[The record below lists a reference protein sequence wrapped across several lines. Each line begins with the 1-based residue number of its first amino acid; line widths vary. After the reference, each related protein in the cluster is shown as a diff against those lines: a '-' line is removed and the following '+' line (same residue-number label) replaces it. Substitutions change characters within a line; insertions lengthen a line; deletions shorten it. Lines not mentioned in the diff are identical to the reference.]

1 MTLLATHI
9 PVLLR
14 ETVAGLAVR
23 PGGRYVDCT
32 LGAGGHAQAILEHS
46 QPGGQLLGIEAD
58 PAAVATARDNLAP
71 FGPAIL
77 IVNDNFSNLESICR
91 VNEFVPVNGVLLD
104 LGMSSMQLGSE
115 GRGFSFKY
123 DAPLDMRFNP
133 EQEVSAAD
141 IVNGYEENELAD
153 LIFRYGEEE
162 RSRQLARAIIRA
174 RPLSTTGELARVIEG
189 VIPGYH
195 RIHPATRTFQALRI
209 AVNDELNRL
218 STALTQAVNVL
229 GHGGRLVVISYHS
242 LEDRIVKNFLK
253 LESAPCVCPPGIP
266 VCVCRRQPR
275 LRPVSK
281 GALMPGEAEIAANPR
296 ARSAKMR
303 VAERIVTAQESGV
316 RDRTPFKKK
325 KLKQLNKLTNMN

>member
-1 MTLLATHI
+1 
-9 PVLLR
+9 
-14 ETVAGLAVR
+14 
-23 PGGRYVDCT
+23 
-32 LGAGGHAQAILEHS
+32 
-46 QPGGQLLGIEAD
+46 
-58 PAAVATARDNLAP
+58 
-71 FGPAIL
+71 
-77 IVNDNFSNLESICR
+77 

-189 VIPGYH
+189 VIPSHH